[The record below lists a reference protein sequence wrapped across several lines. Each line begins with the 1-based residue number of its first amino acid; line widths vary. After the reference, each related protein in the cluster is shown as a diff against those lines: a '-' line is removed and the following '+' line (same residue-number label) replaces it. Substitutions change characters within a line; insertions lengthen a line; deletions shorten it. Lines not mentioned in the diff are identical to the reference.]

1 MQCDIEEEVFDIN
14 LDPVVVSQLVDE
26 EGINV
31 ALQEEVFN
39 YGTLQQQFDV
49 SIVEEVLSFTSLEVE
64 RVVLEPDEVQYSSRV
79 DFVTDNFLYRGEALP
94 GSAEGDPVWR
104 IREITIG
111 VDNDVTT
118 LYADGDAQFNNS
130 WTDRASLSYS

>member
-79 DFVTDNFLYRGEALP
+79 DFVTDLFLYRGEALP
-94 GSAEGDPVWR
+94 GAAEGDPVWR

-111 VDNDVTT
+111 GDNDVTT
-118 LYADGDAQFNNS
+118 LYADGNANFDNV
-130 WTDRASLSYS
+130 WTDRASLTYS

>member
-1 MQCDIEEEVFDIN
+1 MQCDVEEEIFDVN
-14 LDPVVVSQLVDE
+14 LDPVIVSQLIDL

-31 ALQEEVFN
+31 AVQEEVFN

-49 SIVEEVLSFTSLEVE
+49 SIVEESLNFTSLEIE
-64 RVVLEPDEVQYSSRV
+64 RVILEPDKVQYSERV
-79 DFVTDNFLYRGEALP
+79 DFITDNLLYRGEALP
-94 GSAEGDPVWR
+94 GSSESDPVWR

-130 WTDRASLSYS
+130 WTDRASLPYS